1 MNNWSPSVLKAVMND
16 LENSEVYFELVT
28 KLQDLI
34 IDPNVTAE
42 SLEANMRQVVEESG
56 YKQKIQNLVYRYL
69 MRHPNLNETLPN
81 AKDPLDF
88 ILKAQSN
95 WERRMYKSL
104 NNMCNELGIAL
115 SRKRPVS
122 EQKELEAK
130 WTELGTED
138 MDLTRFR
145 PVYSP
150 KDFLEVLV
158 NIRSSNTLQANIN
171 QSVALWG
178 QIKVSLKVKDY
189 KNRNEYEELSTNVS
203 HLGVD
208 DCPVLNTDTSNS
220 FLHERVTLG
229 KKVLQAGDALL
240 AREFSKRGCPSSLRG
255 ELWRLILCVETTD
268 AECLKFQHL
277 KSCVFQH
284 DLMIDKLIFK
294 DVHLTASNDD
304 QYFVFEDL
312 LYQILLVF
320 SRDTYVLDHFEYS
333 SASPPKAPLRGK
345 TGQEEDM
352 VVYPPNGVI
361 PFHGFSMYVAPL
373 CYLYED
379 PVTLY
384 LVYRELYCRFFFR
397 LHTVSSH
404 TQGALALC
412 LLFELLLQETEPEL
426 CHHLASHDIQPLKV
440 VIKWIM
446 RAYSGYLAADQIL
459 LLWDQVLAYN
469 SLEILG
475 VLAAAIFSFRKPILL
490 QAENQATF
498 GGMLVDVSSLRII
511 PLLQGFLGTSS
522 LI

>member
-1 MNNWSPSVLKAVMND
+1 MRFINLC
-16 LENSEVYFELVT
+16 T
-28 KLQDLI
+28 ILI
-34 IDPNVTAE
+34 IIA
-42 SLEANMRQVVEESG
+42 G

-138 MDLTRFR
+138 MVFICF
-145 PVYSP
+145 Y
-150 KDFLEVLV
+150 
-158 NIRSSNTLQANIN
+158 
-171 QSVALWG
+171 SVALWG
-178 QIKVSLKVKDY
+178 QIKVSLKVKDLQEL
-189 KNRNEYEELSTNVS
+189 RNEYEELSTNVS

-498 GGMLVDVSSLRII
+498 GGMLADVSSLRII